1 MARTLTPLD
10 GYAIINEMVRQGTG
24 QKALAATDISSF
36 VSAGETLL
44 ASGTEN
50 VMNTLSLVIGRTFVA
65 TRPYKAK
72 FSKVNAINT
81 DAYTNRLRKISYYNR
96 DAKASGY
103 FNTDL
108 YKNLANT
115 FTNGQNIAGTP
126 PTPQSTKSMWEQE
139 TPAVA
144 EFNFAGSTV
153 WDVQLTKYEKQI
165 RAAFRGPQ
173 ELADFVN
180 GIITEKANDI
190 ESEKEAWNRMAV
202 VSKIASVYD
211 YATNEGVMTE
221 SAINLTSAFN
231 TYYNISP
238 AYTTQEL
245 LSTYLKD
252 FLPFMVATIKEY
264 MDYLTER
271 SARFHLPMTKTIDG
285 VQYSILRHTPKDRQ
299 RLYLYEP
306 LFRKAEALVLPEIF
320 HDNMLDIEKQYE
332 GVNFWQSNESEA
344 TRPSISL
351 TTALYDVNTGAQKQG
366 AAVSLDYVVG
376 MLTDEDA
383 LMTDFQMDDVYTTPV
398 EARKGYRNTW
408 WHFSKNIINDPTENC
423 IIFYMKD

>member
-44 ASGTEN
+44 ASGVEN

-72 FSKVNAINT
+72 FSKVNAIST
-81 DAYTNRLRKISYYNR
+81 DAYTNRLRKISYYSR

-103 FNTDL
+103 FNTDQF
-108 YKNLANT
+108 KNLANG
-115 FTNGQNIAGTP
+115 FTNGQNEAGTP

-139 TPAVA
+139 TPIVA

-153 WDVQLTKYEKQI
+153 WDVQLTRYEKQI

-202 VSKIASVYD
+202 LSKIASVYN
-211 YATNEGVMTE
+211 YAVIEGVMTE
-221 SAINLTSAFN
+221 SAVNLTAAFN
-231 TYYNISP
+231 AFYGTSYST
-238 AYTTQEL
+238 ADLQ
-245 LSTYLKD
+245 STYLKE
-252 FLPFMVATIKEY
+252 FLAFMVATIKEY
-264 MDYLTER
+264 SDYLTER
-271 SARFHLPMTKTIDG
+271 SARFHLPMTKTVDG

-299 RLYLYEP
+299 RLYLYQP
-306 LFRKAEALVLPEIF
+306 LFRKAESLVLPEIF
-320 HDNMLDIEKQYE
+320 HDEMLDIDKQYE
-332 GVNFWQSNESEA
+332 GVNFWQNNESET

-351 TTALYDVNTGAQKQG
+351 TTAIYDVNTGAQKQG
-366 AAVSLDYVVG
+366 SAVSLDYVVG
-376 MLTDEDA
+376 MLTDEDGI
-383 LMTDFQMDDVYTTPV
+383 LTDFQMDGDAYTTPV